1 MSIMANLVIK
11 NGQIV
16 TPSGGLAEGW
26 ILCRDGKIA
35 EVGHGDAPDGHVMD
49 ANGGYVLPGFVD
61 VHIHGVVGYDA
72 MDGSVNSI
80 LKMSEFVAQCGVT
93 SFLPTTL
100 TASRE
105 QTTQAL
111 HAIQQAMAIPHDGAR
126 ILGAHLEG
134 PYLNPA
140 QSGAQ
145 NKECVRPIDRDEFL
159 EWLELDVIRL
169 VSVAPEQDDIL
180 WLIETCI
187 QHGITVSA
195 AHTTAD
201 YDTAQKAIHAGLSH
215 ATHTY
220 NAMPKLHH
228 RNPGALAALMLAP
241 SVRCEL
247 IADNV
252 HVHPAMMRLLHQ
264 TIGTDRLILITDAM
278 RATGMDDGQY
288 QLGEYAVTVQD
299 GIARLADGTLAGST
313 LTMNRALVNLGKAIE
328 QSIPELWK
336 MTSYNAA
343 QAIGCADRIG
353 SIQEGY
359 DADFVILDA
368 DTPETVRATV
378 SQGKVIYNSTQ
389 KQS

>member
-1 MSIMANLVIK
+1 L
-11 NGQIV
+11 
-16 TPSGGLAEGW
+16 SGGW
-26 ILCRDGKIA
+26 IQCRDGKIA
-35 EVGHGDAPDGHVMD
+35 AIGQGSAPDGESLD
-49 ANGGYVLPGFVD
+49 AQGGYVLPGFVD
-61 VHIHGVVGYDA
+61 IHIHGVVGYDA
-72 MDGSVNSI
+72 MDGAVDSI

-111 HAIQQAMAIPHDGAR
+111 QAIQQAMTIPHKGAR
-126 ILGAHLEG
+126 IVGAHLEG
-134 PYLNPA
+134 PYLNPD

-145 NKECVRPIDRDEFL
+145 NKECVRPIDRGEFL
-159 EWLELDVIRL
+159 EWLELDVIKL
-169 VSVAPEQDDIL
+169 VSVAPEQEDIL
-180 WLIETCI
+180 WLIETCK
-187 QHGITVSA
+187 QRGITVSA

-228 RNPGALAALMLAP
+228 RDPGALAALMLAP

-264 TIGTDRLILITDAM
+264 SIGTDRLILITDAM
-278 RATGMDDGQY
+278 RATGMPDGQY
-288 QLGEYAVTVQD
+288 QLGEYDVTVQAS
-299 GIARLADGTLAGST
+299 IARLADGTLAGST
-313 LTMNRALVNLGKAIE
+313 LTMNRALVNLGHAIE

-336 MTSYNAA
+336 MTSHNAA
-343 QAIGCADRIG
+343 QAIGCADYIG
-353 SIQEGY
+353 SIQTGY
-359 DADFVILDA
+359 DADLVILDA
-368 DTPETVRATV
+368 AAPETVLATI
-378 SQGKVIYNSTQ
+378 SQGKVIHNSR
-389 KQS
+389 